1 MLFYSILNLMDLV
14 LKKEELTEFAKA
26 ILKTQEIHEES
37 WDQKEKDYTLTI
49 EQSVKKAIKEWD
61 FPSSKAKTVI
71 TNILIDFNSE
81 YWNDAQWWAEDYLE
95 IS

>member
-1 MLFYSILNLMDLV
+1 MG
-14 LKKEELTEFAKA
+14 
-26 ILKTQEIHEES
+26 Q
-37 WDQKEKDYTLTI
+37 DYI

-61 FPSSKAKTVI
+61 FPSSKAKTVV
-71 TNILIDFNSE
+71 TNILIDFNTD